1 LAEGPRVIRVLVVE
15 DFEPFRRLVCFKLA
29 KRPDLLVIAESS
41 DGLEAVQK
49 AEELQPDLILL
60 DVGLPNL
67 NGLAAARQIRKL
79 APKARIIFVSQESSA
94 DVVLEALNT
103 GAAAYVAKIDLL
115 HLLTAVDAVLDGR
128 QFVSTA
134 LLEKL

>member
-1 LAEGPRVIRVLVVE
+1 MSAYLTSTGSPPPARY
-15 DFEPFRRLVCFKLA
+15 A
-29 KRPDLLVIAESS
+29 SLL
-41 DGLEAVQK
+41 
-49 AEELQPDLILL
+49 
-60 DVGLPNL
+60 
-67 NGLAAARQIRKL
+67 R
-79 APKARIIFVSQESSA
+79 FVSQESSA